1 MVPLPAGVVSTVSA
15 AVAAVPV
22 QCSLCRRWVDRDRL
36 AVVPV
41 GAEAQC
47 GLFVAASQVEWAIRL
62 STLSLEGEERAIEAL
77 LHAYEILSGR

>member
-15 AVAAVPV
+15 AVAAVPI
-22 QCSLCRRWVDRDRL
+22 QCSLCRRWVDRL

-47 GLFVAASQVEWAIRL
+47 GLCVAASQVEWAIRL
-62 STLSLEGEERAIEAL
+62 STLSLEGDERAIAAL
-77 LHAYEILSGR
+77 LHAYEVISGR